1 MLTINLML
9 KSVQMLWF
17 VQIFS
22 NLLPNCKKSDVIRH
36 KIQETEKNE
45 KFK

>member
-1 MLTINLML
+1 MLTMNLML

-22 NLLPNCKKSDVIRH
+22 NLLPNCKKLDVVRH
-36 KIQETEKNE
+36 KNKDAEKIE